1 MSKLLSLAQIRVAD
15 VYSMLRREDGQ
26 GTTEYALLLVG
37 IVGLAGLIAAIVV
50 PGVTNIFNSIPG
62 F

>member
-1 MSKLLSLAQIRVAD
+1 LTRLLSLAQVRLAA
-15 VYSMLRREDGQ
+15 LCREDGQ

-37 IVGLAGLIAAIVV
+37 IVGLAGLVALIVV

>member
-1 MSKLLSLAQIRVAD
+1 LTKLLSLAQIRVAD
-15 VYSMLRREDGQ
+15 MLRREDGQ

-37 IVGLAGLIAAIVV
+37 IVGLAGLVALIVV

>member
-1 MSKLLSLAQIRVAD
+1 MTRLFSLAQIRVAD
-15 VYSMLRREDGQ
+15 AYAMLRREDGQ

-37 IVGLAGLIAAIVV
+37 IVALAGLIVAVVV